1 MTTIRSLINRL
12 KVLIRAPGAAQQMN
26 VDAPAAGA
34 PGAATVAAAVAKL
47 PGPEH
52 FHVSRAYYEAVQAI
66 VAKHPA
72 AGDAAFVDKLVRYYL
87 GTNKKGI
94 RLVGEVG
101 KELESAGLSLRG
113 ARFLDLGS
121 GNGGSLAGAFEHGA
135 AYCEGWEINDD
146 KLDLSHLNID
156 TLYEPNGPIR
166 IHKISLDE
174 PLNPDAGFQPFD
186 VIFCQEVLEH
196 VKNLDQSVS
205 TLRVCLNAE
214 RGAAY
219 LSIPNGY
226 SLNNVI
232 SDSHLQ
238 LFGIG
243 LLERHE
249 AQPLATAIKNHLH
262 YSEMMGTYLHYDEYL
277 ALFHRHGLECA
288 PRPGKDPQTADLDAL
303 ASKIDQVEQVRE
315 TQLQQWREKVDPDTL
330 ALLAERTLAY
340 LHEARSRFEQV
351 RSAGPTS
358 PQAVSFLREYEV
370 DVFEFFVWNA
380 ANKPMTAFANHA

>member
-1 MTTIRSLINRL
+1 MANLRSLINRL

-26 VDAPAAGA
+26 GDVPAPSG

-47 PGPEH
+47 PGPEQ
-52 FHVSRAYYEAVQAI
+52 FHVSQAYYDAVQAI
-66 VAKHPA
+66 VAKHPS

-94 RLVGEVG
+94 RLVGEIG

-121 GNGGSLAGAFEHGA
+121 GNGGSLVGAFEHGA
-135 AYCEGWEINDD
+135 SYCEGWEINDD

-156 TLYEPNGPIR
+156 TLYEPDGPIR
-166 IHKISLDE
+166 IRKISLDE
-174 PLNPDAGFQPFD
+174 PLNPDADFQPFD

-196 VKNLDQSVS
+196 VKNLEQSVS
-205 TLRVCLNAE
+205 TLYACLNAE

-262 YSEMMGTYLHYDEYL
+262 YSEMMGTYLHFDEYVS
-277 ALFHRHGLECA
+277 LFRRHGLECA
-288 PRPGKDPQTADLDAL
+288 PRPGKDAKIADLEAL
-303 ASKIDQVEQVRE
+303 ASKIGRVEQVRE
-315 TQLQQWREKVDPDTL
+315 TRLHEWREKVDPDTL
-330 ALLAERTLAY
+330 ALLAERTLIY
-340 LHEARSRFEQV
+340 LQEARSRFEQV
-351 RSAGPTS
+351 RSAGPTP
-358 PQAVSFLREYEV
+358 PQAVSFLREYDV

-380 ANKPMTAFANHA
+380 DNKRMAAFANHA